1 MRTKLSFLFALLLAS
16 VFAQSSLAHESAEVL
31 TSKVVSENAPE
42 SSAAISELRAM
53 GPTGLSILRE
63 RYAKEIDRHVTDPSL
78 LSSREWQRIVTA
90 LDAVSQQKDSYIS
103 GLYWYTD
110 LQDARKASRDSGKP
124 ILSLRLLGKLSEEFS
139 CANSRFFRTVLYSN
153 AQVAAALRERF
164 ILHWQSVRPAPR
176 VTIDFGDGRK
186 LERTLTG
193 NSIHYIL
200 DSAGRPIDALPGLY
214 GPQAFLRGLGEAEG
228 MFKNLQG
235 QDQNKRQRMLA
246 SYYSDRGSKINIDWL
261 AETTKLGGKLPLGV
275 IVQKDQNGKAIAI
288 GPLAVTKMITEGSIL
303 RSIIAGT
310 EALGRI
316 TDESAWKQIA
326 LLHLADAKL
335 DDQSIG
341 LIKRQTQNLPA
352 TTGDGLSPAKRFDNL
367 VQTLELSIAM
377 DTVRNE
383 YLLHTKL
390 YGMLTLDP
398 SRDNVDKLNEKV
410 YAELFLTPR
419 SDAWLGL
426 FSPEIYTALENG
438 GVIQNPER

>member
-1 MRTKLSFLFALLLAS
+1 MRKNFSFLFALFLAL
-16 VFAQSSLAHESAEVL
+16 VFTQTSLANEPVEAL
-31 TSKVVSENAPE
+31 ARMAVSENTPA
-42 SSAAISELRAM
+42 STLAIAELRSL
-53 GPTGLSILRE
+53 GPRGLEVLRG
-63 RYAKEIDRHVTDPSL
+63 RYAEEIQRHIADPSL
-78 LSSREWQRIVTA
+78 SDTPEWQRIAAA

-110 LQDARKASRDSGKP
+110 LQTAKKASQASGKP
-124 ILSLRLLGKLSEEFS
+124 ILSLRLLGNLNEEFS

-153 AQVAAALRERF
+153 AEVGAILRKQF

-186 LERTLTG
+186 LERTVTG

-214 GPQAFLRGLGEAEG
+214 GPQAFLRSLGEAER

-235 QDQNKRQRMLA
+235 QDQTQRQLMLVD
-246 SYYSDRGSKINIDWL
+246 YYRDRSRRINIQWL

-275 IVQKDQNGKAIAI
+275 VVQKDENGQAIAI
-288 GPLAVTKMITEGSIL
+288 GPLAVTKMVTEGNIL
-303 RSIIAGT
+303 RSIIAGA

-316 TDESAWKQIA
+316 TDEAAWKQIA
-326 LLHLADAKL
+326 LLHLADAKI

-341 LIKRQTQNLPA
+341 LVKRQRQYLRDTA
-352 TTGDGLSPAKRFDNL
+352 GDGLSPAKRLDSL
-367 VQTLELSIAM
+367 LQTLERSIAM

-390 YGMLTLDP
+390 YGLLTLDA
-398 SRDNVDKLNEKV
+398 SREDVEKLNEKV

-438 GVIQNPER
+438 GIIQKQ